1 MPALVLASEPAGA
14 GTALAA
20 LLVLGIAAQWCAW
33 RVKVPSIVLLLTL
46 GILAGPVLGL
56 LSPDQLMGDLL
67 LPVVSLA
74 VAAILYEGGLT
85 LRFDELK
92 GTGTALMRLLTVGV
106 TVTFAGAAVATHL
119 VLRFDWPLSLLMG
132 AILTVTG
139 PTVIGPLLRHV
150 RPTGS
155 SGRLLQWEG
164 IVVDP
169 IGAILAVLVF
179 EAIVPGSHIS
189 TVGGVLWALAKTVLV
204 GGLAGL
210 AGGWLLVQIVAHRH
224 VPEYLQPSVSLAMGI
239 GAFAASNRLQPEAGL
254 LAVTVLGIVLANQ
267 KRFSIRPMLEFKE
280 HLRVILISGLFLVLS
295 ARLRLEDLR
304 GVALPGLLLVAALI
318 VLVRPAAVLLSTLG
332 TKVPLRDLAFVAGVA
347 PRGIVAASVASIFAL
362 RLGEAGDTE
371 AAALVPAMFVV
382 IIGTVLV
389 YGFAAGP
396 YARALGLAQQDPQGV
411 LIVGG
416 HQAVREIAR
425 ALDGAEVR
433 VILVDTNRAHVQA
446 ARMAHLEAHVG
457 NALERETLDHI
468 DLGGIGRMFAMT
480 PNDEVNAL
488 AVVRFAHLFGRHEV
502 FQLAPS
508 GSQSGKRR
516 AIPEEMLGHV
526 LFGPNACIDSL
537 EVHMADGAVV
547 KTTPLTERFSF
558 EDWRQLY
565 GADAIPLFLLRGSKV
580 HPWTAASNL
589 QPKPGDAIVGL
600 VKVPQEAPTPG

>member
-1 MPALVLASEPAGA
+1 MTALLTVSEPAGA
-14 GTALAA
+14 GPALAA
-20 LLVLGIAAQWCAW
+20 LLVLGIAAQWLSW
-33 RVKVPSIVLLLTL
+33 RLKVPSIVLLLTL
-46 GILAGPVLGL
+46 GILVGPVLGL
-56 LSPDQLMGDLL
+56 MSPDDLLGDLL

-92 GTGTALMRLLTVGV
+92 GTGRALTRLLTVGV
-106 TVTFAGAAVATHL
+106 VVTFAGAALATHA
-119 VLRFDWPLSLLMG
+119 VLGLTWPLALLMG

-155 SGRLLQWEG
+155 AGRLLQWEG

-179 EAIVPGSHIS
+179 EAIVPGSHLS
-189 TVGGVLWALAKTVLV
+189 SAGGVLLVLGKTVLV
-204 GGLAGL
+204 GGAAGL
-210 AGGWLLVQIVAHRH
+210 ATGWLLVQVVAHRH
-224 VPEYLQPSVSLAMGI
+224 VPEYLQPSVSLALGI
-239 GAFAASNRLQPEAGL
+239 GAFAAANWLQPEAGL

-280 HLRVILISGLFLVLS
+280 HLRVILISGLFLILS

-304 GVALPGLLLVAALI
+304 EVALPGLLLVL
-318 VLVRPAAVLLSTLG
+318 VLVLVVRPVSVLLSTLG
-332 TKVPLRDLAFVAGVA
+332 TKLPQRDIAFVAGVA

-362 RLGEAGDTE
+362 RLQAAGDTE
-371 AAALVPAMFVV
+371 AATLVPAMFVV

-396 YARALGLAQQDPQGV
+396 LARTLGLASDPQGV
-411 LIVGG
+411 LVVGG

-425 ALDGAEVR
+425 AVHDAGVR

-446 ARMAHLEAHVG
+446 ARMAHLEAHLG

-488 AVVRFAHLFGRHEV
+488 AVARFADLFGRHEA
-502 FQLAPS
+502 FQLAPA
-508 GSQSGKRR
+508 GALGGKRPS
-516 AIPEEMLGHV
+516 IPREMLGRV
-526 LFGPNACIDSL
+526 LFSADACIDTM
-537 EVHMADGAVV
+537 EVHMADGAMV
-547 KTTPLTERFSF
+547 KTTPLTDRFSF
-558 EDWRQLY
+558 EDWRQMY
-565 GADAIPLFLLRGSKV
+565 GDDAIALFLIRGGKLLPYTADA
-580 HPWTAASNL
+580 AL
-589 QPKPGDAIVGL
+589 QPKAGDDIVGL
-600 VKVPQEAPTPG
+600 VRVPKEAAAT